1 MTPCRTHFP
10 ASLTVMLLFAF
21 TARAEDK
28 VTYQDN
34 ILPIIQA
41 NCAKCHNE
49 DKKKADLDLTSYQ
62 GALKG
67 SGSGVVLISGNPDA
81 SKLWKSITQTE
92 EPFMPQN
99 QPPLPNRELETFKKW
114 IQGGLLE
121 NAGGKAVAASK
132 PRMDSPGRGG
142 RVQGSQPIETN
153 PCACSG
159 LYGTRLSR
167 MYCQTCADVHAAR
180 GLSFTSAPDAP
191 EKVRSRSTTSM
202 AARVA
207 GL

>member
-1 MTPCRTHFP
+1 MMSPRLHFP
-10 ASLTVMLLFAF
+10 ARLSAILLFAI
-21 TARAEDK
+21 TATAEDK

-34 ILPIIQA
+34 VLPIIQA

-67 SGSGVVLISGNPDA
+67 SGSGAVFVSGNPDA

-99 QPPLPNRELETFKKW
+99 QPPIPNKDLDIIKRW

-132 PRMDSPGRGG
+132 PGRDLTLKPELVGK
-142 RVQGSQPIETN
+142 
-153 PCACSG
+153 
-159 LYGTRLSR
+159 
-167 MYCQTCADVHAAR
+167 
-180 GLSFTSAPDAP
+180 PDGP
-191 EKVRSRSTTSM
+191 PPM
-202 AARVA
+202 
-207 GL
+207 